1 MKIYA
6 QFNLWNSNFQFLSEI
21 QWSDLSKVF
30 WRRPLSAGGLVVA
43 VMPSAGP
50 QQTPVDLLLLK
61 IYPLQHVLNIS
72 KGNKTCFMSQF
83 LSRTLSIFEFQFSFP
98 LIWDKIFGILNHF
111 IVSKPLRVHH
121 WNEKYNLYIH
131 MHADLVIQI
140 TSLRMTAPLRRNHI
154 LDR

>member
-1 MKIYA
+1 MH
-6 QFNLWNSNFQFLSEI
+6 NSICEIRTFSFFQRYNEVTYPKFFEGDHF
-21 QWSDLSKVF
+21 Q
-30 WRRPLSAGGLVVA
+30 RGGLVVA
-43 VMPSAGP
+43 VMPSVGP

-72 KGNKTCFMSQF
+72 KGNKTCFISQF

-111 IVSKPLRVHH
+111 IVSKPLWVHH
-121 WNEKYNLYIH
+121 WYEKYNLYIH
-131 MHADLVIQI
+131 IYADLVIQI